1 MGFTN
6 TNFTKLNELSK
17 HNEGIGSKTNLY
29 ANHCGE
35 ISITWQIL
43 FTSKDDFQFV
53 QRTLESLFMLY
64 VRRHKM

>member
-29 ANHCGE
+29 ANHCG
-35 ISITWQIL
+35 QIL
-43 FTSKDDFQFV
+43 FTFKDVFQFV
-53 QRTLESLFMLY
+53 QRTLESLFMFY